1 MSAGEKC
8 PSRRPYPAR
17 ETPADRLRQ
26 TDSCRE
32 PPDRAARGD
41 AAGWLRGRAPA
52 QVPPGDGGTGGPG
65 GLYNRLALRGPVPV
79 TLGRFRP
86 MVIATP
92 ASHAVCEPDACLN
105 LANAALE
112 GLAFAVLLLVAP
124 ARKAFHAHSLER
136 HDRRSPRLSRPD
148 LGQHLVASCLPS
160 VRRRV
165 DGDPGQAAMHAV
177 SHNLRDLLR
186 GWPGL
191 ARSPQR
197 CFPPGL
203 KRTSWR
209 DGASVSSY
217 CEGRASQVASHQRSP
232 RGGAEGVTGQRE
244 RGRPAR
250 PA

>member
-1 MSAGEKC
+1 MTEPGGLALPG
-8 PSRRPYPAR
+8 RP
-17 ETPADRLRQ
+17 RQ
-26 TDSCRE
+26 RDSCRE
-32 PPDRAARGD
+32 PPDRASRGD
-41 AAGWLRGRAPA
+41 AAGWLWGRAPA
-52 QVPPGDGGTGGPG
+52 QVPPGDGGTGGPR

-86 MVIATP
+86 IATATP
-92 ASHAVCEPDACLN
+92 ASHAVCELDACLN

-124 ARKAFHAHSLER
+124 ARKAFHAHSLEC
-136 HDRRSPRLSRPD
+136 HHRRSPRLSRPD
-148 LGQHLVASCLPS
+148 LGEHLVPSCLPS

-191 ARSPQR
+191 TRSPQW
-197 CFPPGL
+197 CFPTRL
-203 KRTSWR
+203 KRTSWCDTTSR
-209 DGASVSSY
+209 GSHGA
-217 CEGRASQVASHQRSP
+217 GRASQVASHQRSP

-250 PA
+250 LA